1 MYIVDIIFEAN
12 KNRAAH
18 AAIEDAQGT
27 LSYASFEGEVL
38 KLVEY
43 LKEAGV
49 GKNDAVG
56 VMGRNSRQFI
66 ISVFACLKMNAVVFP
81 LSSQLKSD
89 EVNGILNKSNIA
101 FLLDDGEGA
110 AVDFVAVGN
119 PMISEVQWTFSKE
132 SSGKTV
138 SLNIDVEAPA
148 IIRYSS
154 GTTGNAKG
162 VVIIHRSIF
171 ERIEAANKGLKL
183 NDEDTV
189 VWVLP
194 MSYHF
199 VVSIFLYL
207 KNGCTIAL
215 AKDFQADSIA
225 DCILKNNGTFLY
237 VSPMHIKMLNSY
249 KAVES
254 FPTLNKVI
262 STSTAISKQQCDAFY
277 DKYKI
282 PVSQAYGIIE
292 IGLPMIN
299 ADRSTTHPEAVG
311 HALPDY
317 TIGILDKDFAVLP
330 FGEIGH
336 LGIKG
341 PGMFNAY
348 LEPFTKRESVLKN
361 EWFLTGDLASMDED
375 GLVKIEGREK
385 TMINVSG
392 NKVFP
397 VEVEQVICKHEAVDQ
412 AKVSG
417 THHRLMG
424 EIVKAEIVLKEGA
437 TADSESIIRFCRQ
450 RLSTYKLPQ
459 KIKFVEKLEMTDS
472 GKIVRR

>member
-1 MYIVDIIFEAN
+1 MHIVEIIFEEN
-12 KNRAAH
+12 KNRGTRTAVQ
-18 AAIEDAQGT
+18 DAQGA
-27 LSYASFEGEVL
+27 LSYDSFETEILELAGFL
-38 KLVEY
+38 KNE
-43 LKEAGV
+43 GIC
-49 GKNDAVG
+49 KNDAVG

-66 ISVFACLKMNAVVFP
+66 ISVFACLKLNAVVFP

-89 EVNGILNKSNIA
+89 EVNGILKKSNIA
-101 FLLDDGEGA
+101 YLLDDGEGA
-110 AVDFVAVGN
+110 AVDFVNVGN
-119 PMISEVQWTFSKE
+119 PIISEVEWNFSKDA
-132 SSGKTV
+132 SGNI
-138 SLNIDVEAPA
+138 SGLDIDVEAPA

-154 GTTGNAKG
+154 GTTGKAKG
-162 VVIIHRSIF
+162 VVINHQSIF

-183 NDEDTV
+183 NEKDTV

-215 AKDFQADSIA
+215 AKDFQANSIA
-225 DCILKNNGTFLY
+225 DCIIKNNGTFLY

-254 FPTLNKVI
+254 FPSLKKVI
-262 STSTAISKQQCDAFY
+262 STSTAISKQQCEAFY
-277 DKYKI
+277 AKYEI

-299 ADRSTTHPEAVG
+299 EDRSTTHPEAVG
-311 HALPDY
+311 HGLPDY
-317 TIGILDKDFAVLP
+317 TIGILDKDFQILP

-348 LEPFTKRESVLKN
+348 LEPFTKRKNVLKN

-397 VEVEQVICKHEAVDQ
+397 VEVEQVICKHDAVDQ
-412 AKVSG
+412 VKVSG

-459 KIKFVEKLEMTDS
+459 KVKFVEKLEMTDS
-472 GKIVRR
+472 GKIVRH

>member
-1 MYIVDIIFEAN
+1 MHIVDIIFEEN

-18 AAIEDAQGT
+18 AAFEDAQGT

-43 LKEAGV
+43 LTEAGV

-66 ISVFACLKMNAVVFP
+66 ISVFACLKINAVVFP

-119 PMISEVQWTFSKE
+119 PMISEVQWNFSKE
-132 SSGKTV
+132 ASGKTV

-154 GTTGNAKG
+154 GTTGKAKG
-162 VVIIHRSIF
+162 VVINHQSIF

-262 STSTAISKQQCDAFY
+262 STSTAISKQQCDAFCA
-277 DKYKI
+277 KYKI

-311 HALPDY
+311 HGLPDY
-317 TIGILDKDFAVLP
+317 TIGILDKAFAVLP

-375 GLVKIEGREK
+375 GLVKIEGV
-385 TMINVSG
+385 IL
-392 NKVFP
+392 KVVFS
-397 VEVEQVICKHEAVDQ
+397 C
-412 AKVSG
+412 
-417 THHRLMG
+417 L
-424 EIVKAEIVLKEGA
+424 
-437 TADSESIIRFCRQ
+437 
-450 RLSTYKLPQ
+450 
-459 KIKFVEKLEMTDS
+459 
-472 GKIVRR
+472 

>member
-1 MYIVDIIFEAN
+1 MHIVDVIFEEN
-12 KNRAAH
+12 KNRADRI
-18 AAIEDAQGT
+18 AISDSQGT
-27 LSYASFEGEVL
+27 ISYADFEKEVL
-38 KLVEY
+38 S
-43 LKEAGV
+43 LKTQLSKEGV
-49 GKNDAVG
+49 GENIAVG

-66 ISVFACLKMNAVVFP
+66 ISVFACLKLDAIVFP

-89 EVNGILNKSNIA
+89 EVNAILKKSKIA

-110 AVDFVAVGN
+110 DVFFDEVSN
-119 PMISEVQWTFSKE
+119 PIISDKKWSFSKNVE
-132 SSGKTV
+132 IENVALS
-138 SLNIDVEAPA
+138 IDVKEPA

-154 GTTGNAKG
+154 GTTGKAKG
-162 VVIIHRSIF
+162 VVINHQSIF
-171 ERIEAANKGLKL
+171 ERIEAANKGLAL
-183 NDEDTV
+183 NEEDVV

-215 AKDFQADSIA
+215 AKDFQADSVSS
-225 DCILKNNGTFLY
+225 CILENKGTFLY
-237 VSPMHIKMLNSY
+237 VSPMHIKMLNGFADVQ
-249 KAVES
+249 K
-254 FPTLNKVI
+254 FPSLKQVI
-262 STSTAISKQQCDAFY
+262 STSTAISKQLCDTFY
-277 DKYKI
+277 SKYNV

-292 IGLPMIN
+292 IGLPIIN
-299 ADRSTTHPEAVG
+299 ADRSTTRPEAVG

-317 TIGILDKDFAVLP
+317 EVGILDKTFKVLP
-330 FGEIGH
+330 SGEIGH

-348 LEPFTKRESVLKN
+348 LEPFVKRDAVLK
-361 EWFLTGDLASMDED
+361 EGWFLTGDLASKDEN
-375 GLVKIEGREK
+375 GLIKIEGREK

-397 VEVEQVICKHEAVDQ
+397 VEVEQVLCKHESVEQ

-437 TADSESIIRFCRQ
+437 SADSESIIRFCRQ

-472 GKIVRR
+472 GKIVRH

>member
-1 MYIVDIIFEAN
+1 MHIVDLIFEE
-12 KNRAAH
+12 NRNRKDRK
-18 AAIEDAQGT
+18 AIVDAQGT
-27 LSYASFEGEVL
+27 LSYGSFEEDVNRL
-38 KLVEY
+38 KVIL
-43 LKEAGV
+43 ADHGV
-49 GKNDAVG
+49 GENYAVG

-66 ISVFACLKMNAVVFP
+66 ISVFACLKLNAIVFP
-81 LSSQLKSD
+81 LSAQLKSD
-89 EVNGILNKSNIA
+89 EVNAILKKSKIS

-110 AVDFVAVGN
+110 EVAFRIVDN
-119 PMISEVQWTFSKE
+119 PTISNKTWTFSKAQDSE
-132 SSGKTV
+132 ISPLKIAV
-138 SLNIDVEAPA
+138 DDPA

-154 GTTGNAKG
+154 GTTGKAKG
-162 VVIIHRSIF
+162 VVINHQSIF
-171 ERIEAANKGLKL
+171 ERIESANKGLTL
-183 NDEDTV
+183 TEEDV
-189 VWVLP
+189 IVWVLP

-225 DCILKNNGTFLY
+225 DCIIDNQGTFLY
-237 VSPMHIKMLNSY
+237 VSPMHIKMLSAY
-249 KAVES
+249 QKVQE
-254 FPTLNKVI
+254 FPSLKKVI
-262 STSTAISKQQCDAFY
+262 STSTAISKQQCDLFY
-277 DKYKI
+277 AKFKI

-292 IGLPMIN
+292 IGLPIIN
-299 ADRSTTHPEAVG
+299 DSRSDTQPEAVG

-317 TIGILDKDFAVLP
+317 TIGILDKTFNVLP
-330 FGEIGH
+330 DGAIGH

-348 LEPFTKRESVLKN
+348 LEPFISREQVLQN
-361 EWFLTGDLASMDED
+361 EWFLTGDLASKDKS
-375 GLVKIEGREK
+375 GLIKIEGREK

-397 VEVEQVICKHEAVDQ
+397 IEVEQVLCKHESVDQ

-424 EIVKAEIVLKEGA
+424 EIVKAEIVLKKGA
-437 TADSESIIRFCRQ
+437 SADSESIIRFCRQ

-459 KIKFVEKLEMTDS
+459 KIKFVDRLEMTDS
-472 GKIVRR
+472 GKILRR